1 MTSEVEAGRPSWG
14 RTLVKWIA
22 VTVAFVALVA
32 FSVVLAKLTLT
43 PSEASAGIAHSN
55 MHPGRSLRQYAEDYT
70 FLGACK
76 QVGGNLL
83 IGVPF
88 GVLMPVLVPRRMRM
102 LRVLAIATFVMVVI
116 ELAQG
121 AVIEGRAFDID
132 DVIMNVA
139 GAFIGYVLL
148 GRKFAHVRHE
158 PRARR
163 AARTAPA
170 AATVDEA
177 DADATNDGRRLPS
190 VLRRGSRATGDDTA
204 TTTTTTTSTRKT
216 AADTPA
222 DTTTARAPLWRRA
235 TGSGNGSATGTG
247 TTATETSTKATKTRT
262 ATTGATA
269 DTEPT
274 ARRGPGAW
282 LAARRSGDTR
292 A

>member
-1 MTSEVEAGRPSWG
+1 MTSEAEAGRPSWG

-32 FSVVLAKLTLT
+32 FSMVLAKLTLT

-55 MHPGRSLRQYAEDYT
+55 MHPGRSLRQYAENYT

-88 GVLMPVLVPRRMRM
+88 GVLLPVLVPRRMRM
-102 LRVLAIATFVMVVI
+102 LRVLAIATFVMIVI

-163 AARTAPA
+163 AERIAAGTAPA
-170 AATVDEA
+170 AGTVAADDT
-177 DADATNDGRRLPS
+177 DADGTTTGGRRLPAA
-190 VLRRGSRATGDDTA
+190 LRRGGTR
-204 TTTTTTTSTRKT
+204 TTTTTTTTKKTPVAKKTPVTTKAPASTNDAPVNTGRT
-216 AADTPA
+216 
-222 DTTTARAPLWRRA
+222 PLWRRA
-235 TGSGNGSATGTG
+235 TGSAGSTPESTSTTTSTTGSA
-247 TTATETSTKATKTRT
+247 
-262 ATTGATA
+262 
-269 DTEPT
+269 

-282 LAARRSGDTR
+282 LAARRGDDTR
-292 A
+292 V

>member
-22 VTVAFVALVA
+22 VTAAFVALVA

-163 AARTAPA
+163 AARTAPPA
-170 AATVDEA
+170 VADDAT
-177 DADATNDGRRLPS
+177 DADGRDVEGTDGGRRLPGA
-190 VLRRGSRATGDDTA
+190 LRRGSRTGAADTA
-204 TTTTTTTSTRKT
+204 TTTTTTTSTRKA

-222 DTTTARAPLWRRA
+222 DTATRAPLWRRA
-235 TGSGNGSATGTG
+235 TGGGSAAGTG
-247 TTATETSTKATKTRT
+247 TTATETRTKETR